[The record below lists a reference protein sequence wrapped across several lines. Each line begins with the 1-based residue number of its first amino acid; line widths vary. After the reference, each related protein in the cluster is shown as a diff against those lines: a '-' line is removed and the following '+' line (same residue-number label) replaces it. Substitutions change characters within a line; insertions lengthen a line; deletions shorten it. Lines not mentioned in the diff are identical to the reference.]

1 MVSLLRIVQ
10 TDSDN
15 THRALS
21 LSVLLTNYLLP
32 YINKFLFDN
41 GLTKENDLVVKVT
54 KEELKKIDEDL
65 YYRNKPEGQ
74 EFTPSDNDV
83 IVKFENLNIIFT
95 AEEEEKKGKKKK

>member
-1 MVSLLRIVQ
+1 MEQ
-10 TDSDN
+10 
-15 THRALS
+15 
-21 LSVLLTNYLLP
+21 LTLNSIKIFELGE